1 MLKCN
6 CENDKGVIT
15 LRRPN
20 IDSIRHSSINDTIL
34 NIINS
39 VDGITITSR
48 LDDALAERGLS
59 QKDLAEITGLRQA
72 SISELIKG
80 DKTSLNKL
88 HIIVVMIALRITDM
102 SEILSIEFDEKTKQ
116 KFDREATEWIETK
129 SMPLEVIELVNNNKK
144 ES

>member
-116 KFDREATEWIETK
+116 KFDREAAEWIETK

>member
-1 MLKCN
+1 M
-6 CENDKGVIT
+6 
-15 LRRPN
+15 RRPN